1 MEERIGLP
9 SRKPGT
15 SDGGD
20 MKALYRNLGTAIRAL
35 SSSKNR
41 VDPSLSQYLTAPHFE
56 NYWPLICSHPKPK

>member
-35 SSSKNR
+35 SSSKNSGPFSFP
-41 VDPSLSQYLTAPHFE
+41 VSDSSTF
-56 NYWPLICSHPKPK
+56 